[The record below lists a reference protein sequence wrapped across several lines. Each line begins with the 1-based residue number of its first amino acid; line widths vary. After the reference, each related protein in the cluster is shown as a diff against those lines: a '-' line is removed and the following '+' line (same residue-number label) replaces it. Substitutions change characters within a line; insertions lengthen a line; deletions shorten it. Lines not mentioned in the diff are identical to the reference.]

1 MAHVTPVDAVPAVAV
16 ATTSSASPSAVSWA
30 AIFVGAFAAAAL
42 SLVLFILG
50 TGLGLTMVSPW
61 EWEGASAT
69 TFAVS
74 TAIWLV
80 VMQWL
85 SSGVGGYLA
94 GRLRTKWSGLNADE
108 SFFRDT
114 AHGFMAWAVA
124 TLFITWLL
132 SSALSSAVSGGASAI
147 GSVAGGAAQA
157 TATAAS
163 SEMAD
168 SGASP
173 TDYFVDVLFRPG
185 NAGTTATGAPTGTP
199 ENAADVRSE
208 AVRILV
214 TSATSGE
221 VAAPDRTRLAELV
234 SARTGMPQAE
244 AEQRVDEVLAR
255 IDAAA
260 TQAREAA
267 DTARQAGMMLAF
279 MTVLS
284 FIVGAFVASA
294 AGALGGRQRDTD

>member
-1 MAHVTPVDAVPAVAV
+1 MAHVTPVDVVPAVAV
-16 ATTSSASPSAVSWA
+16 ATPSSASPSAVSWA

-42 SLVLFILG
+42 SLVLFVLG

-94 GRLRTKWSGLNADE
+94 GRLRTKWSGLNTDE

-124 TLFITWLL
+124 TLFVTWLL

-147 GSVAGGAAQA
+147 GSVAAGAAQG
-157 TATAAS
+157 TAQAAS
-163 SEMAD
+163 TEMGE

-185 NAGTTATGAPTGTP
+185 NAGTAASGAFTGSP
-199 ENAADVRSE
+199 ENAADGRSE

-214 TSATSGE
+214 TSAASGE
-221 VAAPDRTRLAELV
+221 VAAPDRTRLAQLV
-234 SARTGMPQAE
+234 SERTGLSQAE
-244 AEQRVDEVLAR
+244 AEQRVNEVLGR

-260 TQAREAA
+260 TQARETA
-267 DTARQAGMMLAF
+267 DQARQAGMMLAF

-284 FIVGAFVASA
+284 FIIGAFVASA
-294 AGALGGRQRDTD
+294 AGALGGRQRDSY

>member
-1 MAHVTPVDAVPAVAV
+1 MAHVTSVDVVPAVAV
-16 ATTSSASPSAVSWA
+16 GTTSSASPSAVSWA

-124 TLFITWLL
+124 TLFVTWLL
-132 SSALSSAVSGGASAI
+132 SSALASAVSGGTSAI
-147 GSVAGGAAQA
+147 SSVAAGAAQG
-157 TATAAS
+157 TAQAAS

-185 NAGTTATGAPTGTP
+185 NAGTTPTAALTGSPDNT
-199 ENAADVRSE
+199 ADGRSE

-214 TSATSGE
+214 TSAASGE
-221 VAAPDRTRLAELV
+221 VAAPDRTRLAQLV
-234 SARTGMPQAE
+234 SERTGLSQAD
-244 AEQRVDEVLAR
+244 AEQRVNEVLGR

-260 TQAREAA
+260 TQARETA
-267 DTARQAGMMLAF
+267 DQARQAGMMLAF

-284 FIVGAFVASA
+284 FIIGAFVASA
-294 AGALGGRQRDTD
+294 AGALGGRQRDTY